1 MGKNEKTP
9 VVIDGV
15 EYDFNEMTEEQKT
28 LVNHCLDLDR
38 KVASAAFNLQQLQ
51 VGKDAFVNMLKAAL
65 QNHPAEAKEVE
76 ETVQ

>member
-1 MGKNEKTP
+1 MAEKKTQP
-9 VVIDGV
+9 IVIDGT
-15 EYDFNEMTEEQKT
+15 EYDFNEMTEEQKA

-38 KVASAAFNLQQLQ
+38 KISSAAFNLQQLQ